1 MTREPPTKTIKRK
14 TQITNKCQF
23 SCCSLTCMQYESQ
36 VIDWCY
42 KHRRTKTLFPLQ
54 TDWIIV
60 WSIFFGS
67 SCNRISDSKFLFYIF
82 ILILKRQIFLFLFFP
97 ISCHLLFNIV
107 FSSSWDFFVHVFFPN
122 VVIKWKS
129 NVMNTKYKQIKV
141 NQTTEMPE
149 CTNHSI
155 WQEHNNDANTDEK
168 CSIRILIE
176 ICVSVCKINSTTSE
190 IK

>member
-42 KHRRTKTLFPLQ
+42 KHRRTRTLLPLQ

-82 ILILKRQIFLFLFFP
+82 ILILKRQIF
-97 ISCHLLFNIV
+97 
-107 FSSSWDFFVHVFFPN
+107 FFVFPHCMPFIVQYCFLELLRFLCTCIFSKRRHQMKIECN
-122 VVIKWKS
+122 EHKIQANQSESDNRNARMHEPLDLTRAQQRCKHRR
-129 NVMNTKYKQIKV
+129 KV
-141 NQTTEMPE
+141 LDPNFNWDL
-149 CTNHSI
+149 CFS
-155 WQEHNNDANTDEK
+155 
-168 CSIRILIE
+168 L
-176 ICVSVCKINSTTSE
+176 
-190 IK
+190 